1 MCTMTSNR
9 PFLFPSPSRRHVVV
23 CVLSCLLS
31 ASSAFAA
38 DLAADVVGSWK
49 KVSHTVTME
58 GTSIDTHAALLK
70 QRPCAAA
77 VRYNV
82 KADGTFRLGASASDC
97 DARYKSIQERLY
109 AETQWRVEGNRFTT
123 SATNFAVGQTYTV
136 TVSGN
141 RMTWVGTDG
150 QGTLVFQR

>member
-1 MCTMTSNR
+1 MTLTL
-9 PFLFPSPSRRHVVV
+9 PFAHSMHRGAVV
-23 CVLSCLLS
+23 CILACLLGVGRVD
-31 ASSAFAA
+31 AA

-49 KVSHTVTME
+49 KVSHTVAVDGSTM
-58 GTSIDTHAALLK
+58 DMHAALLK

-82 KADGTFRLGASASDC
+82 KADGTFRLDASASDC

-109 AETQWRVEGNRFTT
+109 AETKWKVEGNRFTT
-123 SATNFAVGQTYTV
+123 SSTNFAAGQTYTV